1 MLTRS
6 FIRSYLVLPKNDEA
20 GLTAEM
26 LIGGRQI
33 MNEGYMEVT
42 APSTSEISQI
52 KAWAHTSKKALS
64 LDERIDIIF
73 HDMGIDNPD
82 LKKICLETLDKS
94 SAHPTDE
101 QLKKLID
108 SLSSIFEK

>member
-33 MNEGYMEVT
+33 MKEGYMEVT

-94 SAHPTDE
+94 GAHPTDE

-108 SLSSIFEK
+108 SLSSIFER